1 VTSAP
6 EEAEE
11 AEEAEATEDAARRA
25 ARLLRWYPR
34 SWRDRYGAEFAEL
47 LMADMAERPRSR
59 ARALDVAR
67 GAALARLTAAGL
79 TGFPAPAS
87 PADSHPAHGRTAQ
100 GQAAAA
106 HPAGAGARASLS
118 ALGCCVAVF
127 LLVGAAQ
134 WSQLTIGWQW
144 SDSASTPTALA
155 TGVTSAAMLA
165 LLAIAALAA
174 LPVCYAIAARF
185 TRRLIVP
192 AVVLAA
198 AATLLFAGGRH
209 FGNGWPGTGGH
220 RGLVPGGLAAFEWA
234 TSLSVSAYW
243 AHPGALAAF
252 PAAELA
258 WMAVS
263 PVALAAAVLAAATLV
278 RRAELPPRLVAFEA
292 RLGIAACA
300 VMAVFLAGCGCWVA
314 TGGQRNLFHA
324 GLIDVAGIA
333 VMALALGL
341 ARLAARTARCRLV
354 PAGR

>member
-1 VTSAP
+1 MTTAP
-6 EEAEE
+6 EEAR
-11 AEEAEATEDAARRA
+11 TPEDAARRA

-59 ARALDVAR
+59 TRALDVAR

-87 PADSHPAHGRTAQ
+87 LASSH
-100 GQAAAA
+100 AARGHA
-106 HPAGAGARASLS
+106 AGARASLS
-118 ALGCCVAVF
+118 ALGCCAAVF
-127 LLVGAAQ
+127 LVVGAAQ

-155 TGVTSAAMLA
+155 TAVTSAAMLA
-165 LLAIAALAA
+165 LLALAALAA

-192 AVVLAA
+192 ATVLAA
-198 AATLLFAGGRH
+198 ATTLLFAGGRH

-263 PVALAAAVLAAATLV
+263 PVALAAAMLAAATLV
-278 RRAELPPRLVAFEA
+278 RRAELPPRLLAFET

-324 GLIDVAGIA
+324 GLVDVAGIA
-333 VMALALGL
+333 VMALALWL
-341 ARLAARTARCRLV
+341 ARQAARTARCRLV

>member
-1 VTSAP
+1 MTTAP
-6 EEAEE
+6 EEAEIPG
-11 AEEAEATEDAARRA
+11 DAARRA

-59 ARALDVAR
+59 TRALDVAR
-67 GAALARLTAAGL
+67 GAALARLMVAGL
-79 TGFPAPAS
+79 TGFPAP
-87 PADSHPAHGRTAQ
+87 D
-100 GQAAAA
+100 GQAARA
-106 HPAGAGARASLS
+106 HAAGAGARASLS
-118 ALGCCVAVF
+118 ALGCCAAVF
-127 LLVGAAQ
+127 LVVGAAQ

-144 SDSASTPTALA
+144 SAASTPAALA
-155 TGVTSAAMLA
+155 TAVTSAAMLA
-165 LLAIAALAA
+165 LLALAELAA

-185 TRRLIVP
+185 TRRLVVP
-192 AVVLAA
+192 AAVLAA

-220 RGLVPGGLAAFEWA
+220 GGLVPGGLAAFEWA

-263 PVALAAAVLAAATLV
+263 PVALAVAVIAAGTLV
-278 RRAELPPRLVAFEA
+278 RRAELPPRLLAFET
-292 RLGIAACA
+292 RLGIVACGA
-300 VMAVFLAGCGCWVA
+300 MAVFLAGCGCWVA

-324 GLIDVAGIA
+324 GLVDVAGIA

-341 ARLAARTARCRLV
+341 ARQAVRTARCRLV

>member
-1 VTSAP
+1 MITAAK
-6 EEAEE
+6 EAADA
-11 AEEAEATEDAARRA
+11 AEAARRA

-47 LMADMAERPRSR
+47 LVADIAERPRSR
-59 ARALDVAR
+59 GRGLDVAR
-67 GAALARLTAAGL
+67 GGMVARLGAAGL
-79 TGFPAPAS
+79 TGFPAHAS
-87 PADSHPAHGRTAQ
+87 
-100 GQAAAA
+100 AASAA
-106 HPAGAGARASLS
+106 AGAGARASLS

-127 LLVGAAQ
+127 LIVGAAL

-144 SDSASTPTALA
+144 SDSASTPAALA
-155 TGVTSAAMLA
+155 TQVTSAAMLA
-165 LLAIAALAA
+165 LLALAVLAA
-174 LPVCYAIAARF
+174 LPVSCAIAVNF

-192 AVVLAA
+192 AAVLVTAT
-198 AATLLFAGGRH
+198 TLLFAGGRH

-243 AHPGALAAF
+243 AHPGALAVF
-252 PAAELA
+252 PAPELA

-263 PVALAAAVLAAATLV
+263 PVVLAAAVLAAATLV
-278 RRAELPPRLVAFEA
+278 RRAELPPRLLAFET

-341 ARLAARTARCRLV
+341 ARQAARAARCRLV
-354 PAGR
+354 PEGR